1 MPLPLKKPL
10 LLISVIALIFIIVLI
25 IYAAHMPNTSKE
37 KGEPEQHKSLYQQQ
51 ADKICLMLNQ
61 AVQYYKSRDLKKAYT
76 VSENAYW
83 NVYDNILEIKYRP
96 YATPAT
102 IFSVEGEFHATS
114 DLMKKPVTS
123 QNLDA
128 VNKKVKALCAEVNKQ
143 AHELEHYH

>member
-1 MPLPLKKPL
+1 MSFTLKKPL
-10 LLISVIALIFIIVLI
+10 LLISAIALIFIIILI
-25 IYAAHMPNTSKE
+25 IYAARMPNAP
-37 KGEPEQHKSLYQQQ
+37 KGKGKPEQHKSLYQQQ

-61 AVQYYKSRDLKKAYT
+61 AVQHYKAGNIKKAYT

-102 IFSVEGEFHATS
+102 IFTVEGEFHATS
-114 DLMKKPVTS
+114 DLMKKPLTS